1 MEVCKVI
8 TRSDGGTAYIRNAM
22 NYCLDDR
29 RVLTKGY
36 GVNQNSPEVAA
47 MQFEKNAEFWNNG
60 DKNPF
65 LQFMISFTED
75 TAPTADEAMRL
86 NEEIIRPF
94 TEEHLV
100 MSVVHNEK
108 RDSSLFHVHN
118 YVSTTNYNDGS
129 MLYSDNRTN
138 YGIAQRVADVTGKE
152 TALSVTYEQ
161 GKEWECPEIFTSQ
174 DEE

>member
-1 MEVCKVI
+1 
-8 TRSDGGTAYIRNAM
+8 
-22 NYCLDDR
+22 
-29 RVLTKGY
+29 
-36 GVNQNSPEVAA
+36 
-47 MQFEKNAEFWNNG
+47 
-60 DKNPF
+60 
-65 LQFMISFTED
+65 MISFTED

-94 TEEHLV
+94 AKEHLV

-161 GKEWECPEIFTSQ
+161 GKEGECPEIFTSQ
-174 DEE
+174 DEESNILEGKGDTYGKEYRHYQKEVRDHRLR